1 MNIPIILGS
10 SSPRRQYL
18 MQQAGFEFTIL
29 KPDVDED
36 FPGDM
41 PVENV
46 AKYLAEQKANALKPF
61 TANNIVVTADT
72 VVIVDQT
79 ILNKPA
85 DFNEAVRMLQMLS
98 GRTHHVRT
106 GVCIT
111 YQSKKILFDDLTV
124 VTFSKLTNQEI
135 ENYILHHKPFDKA
148 GAYGAQ
154 DFIGMVA
161 IEKIE
166 GSYFNVMGLP
176 VHRVYRVIKDLHEKG
191 N

>member
-1 MNIPIILGS
+1 
-10 SSPRRQYL
+10 

-29 KPDVDED
+29 KPNVDED

-46 AKYLAEQKANALKPF
+46 AKFLAEQKANALKTF

-79 ILNKPA
+79 ILNKPT
-85 DFNEAVRMLQMLS
+85 DFNEAVDMLQMLS

-111 YQSKKILFDDLTV
+111 YQSKKFLFDDLTV

-161 IEKIE
+161 IQKIE